1 MSRIK
6 DYVCVNCG
14 HYNINPQ
21 SNECVRCKTQPSKN
35 GNSGHFYDVCIG
47 ADTNNNFNQ
56 GSSNHGKQQASSNQ
70 KKSGSKQTK
79 AK

>member
-6 DYVCVNCG
+6 DYVCAGCG
-14 HYNINPQ
+14 NYNIDPESQ
-21 SNECVRCKTQPSKN
+21 ICERCKRDLGTNP
-35 GNSGHFYDVCIG
+35 HFYDVCIG

-70 KKSGSKQTK
+70 KKHK
-79 AK
+79 AKQGKAK

>member
-47 ADTNNNFNQ
+47 DNQLTNTQ
-56 GSSNHGKQQASSNQ
+56 GSINHGKGKANQ

>member
-6 DYVCVNCG
+6 DYVCAGCG

-47 ADTNNNFNQ
+47 DNQLTNTQ

-70 KKSGSKQTK
+70 KKHK
-79 AK
+79 AKQAKAK